1 MYAQETKVLITLKIH
16 FTDHK
21 RVCVCVLVQIGLSIR
36 PSEWGQ
42 RE

>member
-21 RVCVCVLVQIGLSIR
+21 RVCVCVCVLVQIGLSIR
-36 PSEWGQ
+36 PS
-42 RE
+42 